1 MGVYSI
7 VVFGRMMG
15 LFWSESMSVW
25 RREKDWEEFRV
36 VEGGTQVHRPKL
48 AKHGTL

>member
-36 VEGGTQVHRPKL
+36 VEEIGRAHV
-48 AKHGTL
+48 